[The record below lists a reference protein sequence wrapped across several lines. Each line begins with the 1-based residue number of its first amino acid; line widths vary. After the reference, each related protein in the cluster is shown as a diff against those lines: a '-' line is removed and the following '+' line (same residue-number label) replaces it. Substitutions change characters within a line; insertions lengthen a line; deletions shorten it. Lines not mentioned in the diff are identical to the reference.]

1 MTYYKTNTPL
11 TDFHDDDDSSISEV
25 NQLRDLTVTLL
36 GRCASQRNMIH
47 TAYELPDKIDSLTDL
62 ITTTA
67 AIAALAVATDISSQK
82 VYEAARRLV
91 IHNK

>member
-25 NQLRDLTVTLL
+25 NQLRDLTMMLL

-62 ITTTA
+62 MTTTA
-67 AIAALAVATDISSQK
+67 ALAALAVAAECSSQK
-82 VYEAARRLV
+82 VYDAARRLV

>member
-36 GRCASQRNMIH
+36 GRCGAQRNMIH
-47 TAYELPDKIDSLTDL
+47 TAYELPDKIDALTDL
-62 ITTTA
+62 MITTA

-91 IHNK
+91 IHK

>member
-1 MTYYKTNTPL
+1 MTYYNNQTPL
-11 TDFHDDDDSSISEV
+11 TDFRDDDDSSLTEV

-36 GRCASQRNMIH
+36 GRCTSQRNMIH
-47 TAYELPDKIDSLTDL
+47 TAYELPDKIDSLTEL

-67 AIAALAVATDISSQK
+67 ALAALAVATDISSQK

-91 IHNK
+91 IHK